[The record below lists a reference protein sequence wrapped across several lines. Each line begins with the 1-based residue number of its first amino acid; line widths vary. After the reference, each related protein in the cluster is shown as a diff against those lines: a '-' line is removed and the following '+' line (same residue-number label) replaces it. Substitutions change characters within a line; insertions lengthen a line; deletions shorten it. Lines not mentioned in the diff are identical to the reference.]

1 MKISKSFRFVILTIM
16 IVTGCSNS
24 EEMIAFKN
32 VNLIPMRSEKIVPNQ
47 AILVKGDR
55 IFEIGKSDE
64 LKVPQNSKVIDG
76 KGAYLMPGLADMHVH
91 LKGEWPLPQLDLYLA
106 NGVTTVRDLDGRDFM
121 LQWRAAIQAGQR
133 TGPTIY
139 ASNPIIWGDETDVT
153 ELILKRKSGYDGI
166 KLYSYFSKSDFNKT
180 MTIAKEQNLYT
191 VGHIPF
197 SAGLDGIIAE
207 GINEI
212 AHIAEFIWEF
222 VDFDRNKNLSRKEW
236 FPYLKNE
243 VYQQHKPSLDLAASE
258 IKDKYFKEVTA
269 TIRKLESKNIR
280 VCTTL
285 YLDEVIL
292 QKLFEPQKFL
302 AQSMSEYLPQKYIN
316 AFFQRKEKHQ
326 LQFQGGEDFAPL
338 KYMIDKMLLIEL
350 HKTGIPLILGT
361 DAGTGRMGIV
371 PGFSVHEE
379 LRILTEN
386 GFSPYEAIQTA
397 TVNASKVVSR
407 MIGKDDFGT
416 IEIGKRADF
425 ILLEKNPLDDVANI
439 KNRLGVMAAGRWY
452 GKKDIQKMIDPALLP
467 TIPVIGG
474 VSNIRNASDEF
485 ITIFDVI
492 IGRSFSGKL
501 PDEIET
507 ITITGPDGVLPFQKE
522 DFTFWPSA
530 NDFYIVVPGS
540 PKVGSYK
547 FTVTSGNRKGSA
559 IDKQSVIRPI
569 PVADISTFSPA
580 EGETLHLKTPT
591 FSWEPVTYFDAPIY
605 YLFQIYDSAGE
616 QVYRKDRTQNM
627 TSHTIPAGILKPGE
641 TYRWRIRISD
651 SGHWMEEQNRSH
663 SKRLSF
669 RMAEK
674 LE

>member
-1 MKISKSFRFVILTIM
+1 
-16 IVTGCSNS
+16 
-24 EEMIAFKN
+24 
-32 VNLIPMRSEKIVPNQ
+32 
-47 AILVKGDR
+47 
-55 IFEIGKSDE
+55 
-64 LKVPQNSKVIDG
+64 
-76 KGAYLMPGLADMHVH
+76 
-91 LKGEWPLPQLDLYLA
+91 
-106 NGVTTVRDLDGRDFM
+106 
-121 LQWRAAIQAGQR
+121 
-133 TGPTIY
+133 
-139 ASNPIIWGDETDVT
+139 
-153 ELILKRKSGYDGI
+153 
-166 KLYSYFSKSDFNKT
+166 
-180 MTIAKEQNLYT
+180 
-191 VGHIPF
+191 
-197 SAGLDGIIAE
+197 
-207 GINEI
+207 
-212 AHIAEFIWEF
+212 
-222 VDFDRNKNLSRKEW
+222 
-236 FPYLKNE
+236 
-243 VYQQHKPSLDLAASE
+243 
-258 IKDKYFKEVTA
+258 
-269 TIRKLESKNIR
+269 
-280 VCTTL
+280 
-285 YLDEVIL
+285 
-292 QKLFEPQKFL
+292 
-302 AQSMSEYLPQKYIN
+302 
-316 AFFQRKEKHQ
+316 
-326 LQFQGGEDFAPL
+326 
-338 KYMIDKMLLIEL
+338 
-350 HKTGIPLILGT
+350 
-361 DAGTGRMGIV
+361 
-371 PGFSVHEE
+371 
-379 LRILTEN
+379 
-386 GFSPYEAIQTA
+386 
-397 TVNASKVVSR
+397 
-407 MIGKDDFGT
+407 
-416 IEIGKRADF
+416 
-425 ILLEKNPLDDVANI
+425 
-439 KNRLGVMAAGRWY
+439 
-452 GKKDIQKMIDPALLP
+452 MIDPALLP

-547 FTVTSGNRKGSA
+547 FTVTSGNRKGTA

-591 FSWEPVTYFDAPIY
+591 FSWGPVTYFDAPIY